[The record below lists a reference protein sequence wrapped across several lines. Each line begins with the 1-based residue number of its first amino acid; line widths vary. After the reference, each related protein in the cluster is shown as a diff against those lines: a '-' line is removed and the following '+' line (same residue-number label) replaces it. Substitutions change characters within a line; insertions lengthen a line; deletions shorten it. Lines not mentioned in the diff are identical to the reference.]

1 MAYSISTALA
11 IYFVLWW
18 VVLFVTLPFGV
29 RNQAE
34 SGEGAEPDSPGNDPG
49 APVKALTLRKGLWNT
64 VISALI
70 YGVAMLAYR
79 AGYFNI
85 ERLTKLMGIPL

>member
-18 VVLFVTLPFGV
+18 LVLFATLPFGV

-34 SGEGAEPDSPGNDPG
+34 SGGEPESPGNDPG
-49 APVKALTLRKGLWNT
+49 APVHALMLRKALWTT
-64 VISALI
+64 VISSLI
-70 YGVAMLAYR
+70 YGAAMLAYR

-85 ERLTKLMGIPL
+85 ERLTQLMGIPL